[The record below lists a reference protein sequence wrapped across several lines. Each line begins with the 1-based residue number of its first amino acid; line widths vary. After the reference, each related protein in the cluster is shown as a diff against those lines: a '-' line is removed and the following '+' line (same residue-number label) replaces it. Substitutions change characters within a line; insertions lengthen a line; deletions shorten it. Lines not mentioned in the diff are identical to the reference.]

1 MATITI
7 DDNTVTGEGTAPNPP
22 TGLATQEEWDGVRL
36 SWTNPANRDLDY
48 IEIWRSTTNDRS
60 TATMVAEVK
69 ASAYVDHSLE
79 TGTRYYWIRSRNTT
93 GLFSNYEPNTTAGV
107 AGLPE
112 AVADIGTATQ
122 GQVLAYDGTQ
132 WINTATVTSGGNI
145 AFERSGTGTGNSLVA
160 EVKRTRTDGARSAFA
175 GPWLGYNYTG
185 TDGGGPIG
193 SVQFNWQSST
203 NHRFRVQCH
212 QTGVYSTGTTLFQ
225 SSLDG
230 MQIYATG
237 YTGATALVNFAP
249 SGHSINANGFATFRV
264 WNATAGF
271 TPALA
276 VEHRR
281 TDVTTPADQDAVD
294 YRLIVGGTTTQYSVG
309 KVEATYRSSGL
320 HELSMNVF
328 DNTAGPSAT
337 SIGVVDM
344 TQERTQINARATAGT
359 GPIIPSARF
368 TATTVELLQPASA
381 VRLTSTQIAALSPVG
396 GWIVFNITTNKLQ
409 CYDGTVWQD
418 LF

>member
-36 SWTNPANRDLDY
+36 SWTNPTNRDLDY

-69 ASAYVDHSLE
+69 ASNYVDHSLE

-107 AGLPE
+107 SGLPE

-132 WINTATVTSGGNI
+132 WANTANI
-145 AFERSGTGTGNSLVA
+145 TAAGTKFQFTRTQTGTGGNLITELV
-160 EVKRTRTDGARSAFA
+160 RNRTDGARTEFN
-175 GPWLGYNYTG
+175 GPWLGFNYTG
-185 TDGGGPIG
+185 TDGGFGMAALQALYRPTANG
-193 SVQFNWQSST
+193 GTRLRYQSFTSDYAGGT
-203 NHRFRVQCH
+203 TVF
-212 QTGVYSTGTTLFQ
+212 QTDLSGTQIYSTGF
-225 SSLDG
+225 
-230 MQIYATG
+230 
-237 YTGATALVNFAP
+237 TGAEALINFAP
-249 SGHSINANGFATFRV
+249 SGHSINANASSTIRV
-264 WNATAGF
+264 WNT
-271 TPALA
+271 TPGPTLA
-276 VEHRR
+276 FQAEHRR
-281 TDVTTPADQDAVD
+281 TDVTTPADGDAVD
-294 YRLIVGGTTTQYSVG
+294 FRLRVSGSTTGYGVG
-309 KVEATYRSSGL
+309 KVESTYRTSGL
-320 HELSMNVF
+320 YEISLNVF
-328 DNTAGPSAT
+328 NAGATT
-337 SIGVVDM
+337 SIATVNS
-344 TQERTQINARATAGT
+344 TQESTIINARATAGT
-359 GPIIPSARF
+359 GPVIPSARF

-409 CYDGTVWQD
+409 CYDGSAWQD